1 MKMLLPIVALAFASV
16 VTSVAHAEDVTV
28 DVEIKSIDMV
38 ARTIT
43 VVLEGETKELELSG
57 KAVVTVK
64 GTPSQAAAILP
75 GDKAKIVYHKDL
87 EVVTKI
93 EAEGSVQGGW
103 RYHDIYGKGIDPQR
117 AFVIGRDGRL
127 AMQGTVGGFCLA
139 TMTPHS
145 EYTLKMEF
153 QFLLDQFKG
162 GPFMAV
168 ASTLPNP
175 KATDW
180 TQQIPHGIE
189 IKLHPDRIG
198 ELYLPKD
205 FKVELPL
212 GQLRDDRRIVPLRS
226 VDVKAKEWNT
236 LEVVVDRH
244 RNITIKV
251 NGTTVNA
258 VAKAE
263 TTIGH
268 IILMPQNAEMHV
280 RNAVLIEDEQEKPLS
295 FDSIV
300 TE

>member
-1 MKMLLPIVALAFASV
+1 MKPSAIFLTLALFASAAIAQ
-16 VTSVAHAEDVTV
+16 TTTV
-28 DVEIKSIDMV
+28 DVEIKSVDPT

-43 VVLEGETKELELSG
+43 VEHNGKTTELDISRKATILIAG
-57 KAVVTVK
+57 KDAEA
-64 GTPSQAAAILP
+64 SAIIP
-75 GDKAKIVYHKDL
+75 GDKAKIEYHKDL
-87 EVVTKI
+87 QVVTKI

-103 RYHDIYGKGIDPQR
+103 RFYDVFGKGIDPQR
-117 AFVIGRDGRL
+117 AFVVGRDGRL

-153 QFLLDQFKG
+153 QFLLDEFKG
-162 GPFMAV
+162 NPFVAV

-175 KATDW
+175 KADDW
-180 TQQIPHGIE
+180 TKQIPVGVE
-189 IKLHPDRIG
+189 IKLHPDRVG
-198 ELYLPKD
+198 ELTVPKD

-212 GQLRDDRRIVPLRS
+212 GQLRDDRKIVPLRS
-226 VDVKAKEWNT
+226 ADVKAKEWNT
-236 LEVVVDRH
+236 LEVIVDKH

-263 TTIGH
+263 TTTGH

-280 RNAVLIEDEQEKPLS
+280 RNAVLIENEKEKPLS

-300 TE
+300 AE

>member
-1 MKMLLPIVALAFASV
+1 MKPSAIFLTLALFASAAIAQ
-16 VTSVAHAEDVTV
+16 TTTV
-28 DVEIKSIDMV
+28 DVEIKSVDPT

-43 VVLEGETKELELSG
+43 VEHNGKTTELDISRKAKVLVAGKEVEAS
-57 KAVVTVK
+57 
-64 GTPSQAAAILP
+64 AIIP
-75 GDKAKIVYHKDL
+75 GDKAKIEYHRDL
-87 EVVTKI
+87 QVVTKI

-103 RYHDIYGKGIDPQR
+103 RFYDVFGKGIDPQR
-117 AFVIGRDGRL
+117 AYVVGRDGRL

-145 EYTLKMEF
+145 EFTLKMEF
-153 QFLLDQFKG
+153 QFLLDEFKG
-162 GPFMAV
+162 NPFVAV

-175 KATDW
+175 KADDW
-180 TQQIPHGIE
+180 TKQIPVGVE
-189 IKLHPDRIG
+189 IKLHPDRVG
-198 ELYLPKD
+198 ELTVPKD

-212 GQLRDDRRIVPLRS
+212 GQLRDDRKIVPLRS
-226 VDVKAKEWNT
+226 ADVKAKEWNT
-236 LEVVVDRH
+236 LEVIVDKH

-263 TTIGH
+263 TTTGH

-280 RNAVLIEDEQEKPLS
+280 RNAVLIENEKEKPLS

-300 TE
+300 AE

>member
-1 MKMLLPIVALAFASV
+1 MRTAAFLVTLALSVTTLVAQTTTVEVTIKSVDATARTLIVEHNGKTTELDISRKA
-16 VTSVAHAEDVTV
+16 TISVAGKE
-28 DVEIKSIDMV
+28 VEVS
-38 ARTIT
+38 
-43 VVLEGETKELELSG
+43 
-57 KAVVTVK
+57 
-64 GTPSQAAAILP
+64 AIIP
-75 GDKAKIVYHKDL
+75 GDNAKIEYHKDL
-87 EVVTKI
+87 QVVTRI
-93 EAEGSVQGGW
+93 EAEGSVQDGW
-103 RYHDIYGKGIDPQR
+103 RFYDVFGKGIDPQR
-117 AFVIGRDGRL
+117 AFVVAQDGRL

-145 EYTLKMEF
+145 EFTLKLEF
-153 QFLLDQFKG
+153 QFLLEEFKG
-162 GPFMAV
+162 NPYVAV

-180 TQQIPHGIE
+180 MQQIPRGVE
-189 IKLHPDRIG
+189 IKLHPDRVG
-198 ELYLPKD
+198 ELTVPKD

-212 GQLRDDRRIVPLRS
+212 GQLRDDRKIVPLRPA
-226 VDVKAKEWNT
+226 DVKVQAWNT
-236 LEVVVDRH
+236 LEVIVDKH

-263 TTIGH
+263 ATTGH

-280 RNAVLIEDEQEKPLS
+280 RNVMIVEGDEEKPLS